1 MNEMEEEAKKLRE
14 YQADV
19 DEEMNLS
26 SSSLP
31 GVQSPQ
37 FLSHEEKEEVDGRSI
52 YVGNV
57 STVIRTNPI
66 KMIGGRLILIIGWPQ
81 PSCTF

>member
-1 MNEMEEEAKKLRE
+1 MEEEATRLKQF
-14 YQADV
+14 QADV

-31 GVQSPQ
+31 GAQSPQ
-37 FLSHEEKEEVDGRSI
+37 ILSQDEKREIDSRSI

-57 STVIRTNPI
+57 GIVPGGSLFVIYSKPWS
-66 KMIGGRLILIIGWPQ
+66 MYVDL
-81 PSCTF
+81 F